1 MKNTQQEII
10 EWFSKAVPNPTQAN
24 KRVQIAVHIEEFAEM
39 FRGIAADDKDAIK
52 LLEELKVVAENASNY
67 LKSNHRVNIFAV
79 DPVELL
85 DSLCDQQVTA
95 NGVGWMFGY
104 DMIESLAEVSASNNS
119 KFVDGM
125 PIFNDQGKIGKGP
138 DYFEPALE
146 KFC

>member
-39 FRGIAADDKDAIK
+39 FSGIAADDETAAR
-52 LLEELKVVAENASNY
+52 LLSELKESAEKTSEY
-67 LKSNHRVNIFAV
+67 LKANAHVNIRV
-79 DPVELL
+79 DDPVELL

-104 DMIESLAEVSASNNS
+104 DMIGSLAEVSDSNNS

-125 PIFNDQGKIGKGP
+125 PIFNNQGKIGKGP
-138 DYFEPALE
+138 DYFEPDLK

>member
-10 EWFSKAVPNPTQAN
+10 GWFSKAVPNPTQAN

-39 FRGIAADDKDAIK
+39 FRGIAADDETGAR
-52 LLEELKVVAENASNY
+52 LLYELKESAEKTSEY
-67 LKSNHRVNIFAV
+67 LKSNAHVNIRAD

-104 DMIESLAEVSASNNS
+104 DMIGSLAEVSDSNNS

-138 DYFEPALE
+138 DYFEPDLK

>member
-10 EWFSKAVPNPTQAN
+10 EWFSKAVPCPTAAN
-24 KRVQIAVHIEEFAEM
+24 KRMQIAVHIEEFAEM
-39 FRGIAADDKDAIK
+39 FRGIAVDDETASR
-52 LLEELKVVAENASNY
+52 LLYELEESAEKTSEY
-67 LKSNHRVNIFAV
+67 LKSNAHVSIRAY

-104 DMIESLAEVSASNNS
+104 DMIGSLAEVSDSNNS
-119 KFVDGM
+119 KFVNGM
-125 PIFNDQGKIGKGP
+125 PIFNNQGKIGKGP
-138 DYFEPALE
+138 DYFEPDMK